1 LSRKGKIYIGTS
13 GWHYGHWKG
22 PLYPKETSSEDFL
35 MFYAKQF
42 QTTEINNTFYQL
54 PTEKTMASWRDTVPD
69 GFVFSI
75 KASRYITHMKKLK
88 DPEEST
94 RKFFSIIEVLG
105 DKAGPVLFQ
114 LPPKWKVNL
123 DRLEEFL
130 DALPGVY
137 RYSFEFR
144 DTTWFGQDTE
154 NLLVKKKVAFCIYD
168 FDGRQSPRPVTTD
181 FIYIRLHG
189 PEGAY
194 RGKYD
199 KGALSDWTEAI
210 STWAGDGKDVY
221 CYFDNDQNG
230 YAPQNALSLIELLED
245 KM

>member
-1 LSRKGKIYIGTS
+1 M
-13 GWHYGHWKG
+13 
-22 PLYPKETSSEDFL
+22 PSEDFL
-35 MFYAKQF
+35 MFYSKQF

-54 PTEKTMASWRDTVPD
+54 PKKKTLASWRDTVSD

-94 RKFFSIIEVLG
+94 RKFFSVVEVLG

-114 LPPKWKVNL
+114 LPPRWKVNL

-130 DALPGVY
+130 DTLPSAY
-137 RYSFEFR
+137 RYTFEFR

-154 NLLVKKKVAFCIYD
+154 NLLVKKRAAFCIYD
-168 FDGRQSPRPVTTD
+168 FDGRQSPRPVTAD

-189 PEGAY
+189 PDGAY
-194 RGKYD
+194 SGKYD
-199 KGALSDWTEAI
+199 KSTLSGWAETI
-210 STWAGDGKDVY
+210 STWAGNGKDVY
-221 CYFDNDQNG
+221 CYFDNDQEG
-230 YAPQNALSLIELLED
+230 YAPQNALSLKKLLED
-245 KM
+245 KI